1 MNGSVIIVGNC
12 ESPLKRGD
20 FWGPSSGSLAGEG
33 LGEVS
38 YPASGCPHLVFSA
51 WRGDEKLGL
60 QSGLKSRS
68 PGSYTLRSILPRT
81 KLTSRRI

>member
-1 MNGSVIIVGNC
+1 
-12 ESPLKRGD
+12 
-20 FWGPSSGSLAGEG
+20 
-33 LGEVS
+33 VS